1 MRLSPDGVQ
10 SRTLGAYLSSL
21 CPGDV
26 CLCCGARL
34 RAFGARATGDSA
46 MPLNNESQ
54 EGYGVVVCPACG
66 CEVAEVAASIG
77 AGALCRLTPAA

>member
-1 MRLSPDGVQ
+1 MRLSPDGER

-21 CPGDV
+21 GPGDV

-34 RAFGARATGDSA
+34 RASGACATGDRA
-46 MPLNNESQ
+46 VPCKNESQ
-54 EGYGVVVCPACG
+54 AGPGVVVCPACG
-66 CEVAEVAASIG
+66 CEVAEVATSVG